1 MQPDQY
7 FSPDNTFLQN
17 EQDKARKKKEE
28 EKKKAFKPRMIVHPY
43 FQNVSVDDAIKVALL
58 TTIQHLSKFDSRF
71 LGPRYNFPLRQGMS
85 VCFNVLKLSR
95 EVP

>member
-1 MQPDQY
+1 MQPDPY

-43 FQNVSVDDAIKVALL
+43 FQNVSVDDAIKVVLV
-58 TTIQHLSKFDSRF
+58 TIIQHLY
-71 LGPRYNFPLRQGMS
+71 LI
-85 VCFNVLKLSR
+85 
-95 EVP
+95 